1 MKVTSRKFRKIYKF
15 MTCVLDLVS
24 GSHFFFIKP
33 LSLCAR
39 VFVPYFL
46 SPKELSRESFDS
58 GIWTSAKFI
67 FVI

>member
-1 MKVTSRKFRKIYKF
+1 MKVISRNFCKIYKF
-15 MTCVLDLVS
+15 TACVLDLVS
-24 GSHFFFIKP
+24 SSHFFFIKP

-39 VFVPYFL
+39 VLVPYFL
-46 SPKELSRESFDS
+46 SPKELSREPFDS